1 MSSLAWESDDI
12 FHSKDID
19 KLSIDSYDDKTL
31 SYDSEEELNIMSYR
45 VIGKKYME
53 CPICGQFHEIEQRK
67 RTATLVIKEEE
78 IEYEE
83 IYYYCSNAKGEAR
96 EFEIGKMT
104 NANLLNARNEYRKRK
119 NLLTSEEIVELRE
132 RYGLSQV
139 ELARLLGWGEA
150 TISRYESKAIQD
162 EAYDNMLRIVKDN
175 PLKAIEFLEKNREK
189 FTFEK
194 RIQIREKLIKEL
206 EISGK
211 EFLSR
216 QTLQSEYVLFSEPSD
231 LNGNVE
237 FNIDKV
243 EGIVS
248 YYADKIVNLYKN
260 KLMKMLW
267 YADTE
272 FYRTHGRAMTGLV
285 YTQNKMGAVPVGY
298 NQLINLENI
307 NVQEEEDYEGTKYRF
322 LKNDS
327 IDISGLAK
335 EEIEVLDKVVAKF
348 ERYTSKEI
356 VEYVCSE
363 KACNHIKL
371 GEIIPFEVA
380 KDVRT
385 L

>member
-1 MSSLAWESDDI
+1 MTT
-12 FHSKDID
+12 
-19 KLSIDSYDDKTL
+19 YTL
-31 SYDSEEELNIMSYR
+31 
-45 VIGKKYME
+45 VKKILME
-53 CPICGQFHEIEQRK
+53 CPLCDKVHEIEERK
-67 RTATLVIKEEE
+67 RTTTLIIKDEEV
-78 IEYEE
+78 EYEE
-83 IYYYCSNAKGEAR
+83 SYYWCCNSKEN
-96 EFEIGKMT
+96 EFEPAKMS
-104 NANLLNARNEYRKRK
+104 NINLLNARNAYRKK
-119 NLLTSEEIVELRE
+119 NHLLTSDEIVRLRE

-162 EAYDNMLRIVKDN
+162 EAYDNMLRIIKEN
-175 PLKAIEFLEKNREK
+175 PLKALEFLEKNREK
-189 FTFEK
+189 FPIEK
-194 RIQIREKLIKEL
+194 QMQIREKMVKEL

-216 QTLQSEYVLFSEPSD
+216 QALQSEYVIFAEPSD
-231 LNGNVE
+231 LNGNVVL
-237 FNIDKV
+237 NIDKV

-322 LKNDS
+322 LKNDN
-327 IDISGLAK
+327 IDSSELAK

-348 ERYTSKEI
+348 ERYTSKDM

-363 KACNHIKL
+363 TVCNHIKL
-371 GEIIPFEVA
+371 GEVIPFTMVKEVRA
-380 KDVRT
+380 